1 MKIGFSASAMLH
13 ALLWQQRGGSLA
25 RFASASADQHDA
37 KSGVG
42 LRGSSEGGKRVDG
55 IAGEVCLEIIY
66 LIAFS

>member
-1 MKIGFSASAMLH
+1 MKIGFSASVVLH
-13 ALLWQQRGGSLA
+13 ALLWQQRGGSLGG
-25 RFASASADQHDA
+25 FASADQHDA

-42 LRGSSEGGKRVDG
+42 LRGSSEGGKSVDG